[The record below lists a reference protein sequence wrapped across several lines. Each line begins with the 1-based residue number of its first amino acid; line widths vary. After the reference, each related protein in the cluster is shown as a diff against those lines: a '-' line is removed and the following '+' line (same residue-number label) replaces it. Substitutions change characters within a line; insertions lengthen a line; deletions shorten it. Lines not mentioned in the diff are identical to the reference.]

1 MGAASDALARL
12 RAGGS
17 PLERAEAAAAAGEML
32 DGRCA
37 GEGGGKGAD
46 GGEGDRLAA
55 DLLLLMAGRGE
66 TEAELLGFLDAVTAR
81 AGRVELPPPL
91 GPRAIDVCGTGGDGM
106 RTVNVSTA
114 AAFVAAAAGVPV
126 AKYGNRS
133 SSGGTGSAD
142 VFEALGCD
150 LWAGPAA
157 EAAAFGRLGVCF
169 MFAQAHNPSMRN
181 VAEARRIAARRTAF
195 NVVGPLTNPARV
207 RRQLVGVS
215 SPRLV
220 EAVPR
225 LLVARGAEL
234 AAAVRSSDGMDEL
247 SAGAPSDVCEA
258 RAAGSGSGGGGD
270 AGRPG
275 PSVRRYRVDPASLG
289 LRGGGRAAPSD
300 LRAGSTAEALRL
312 LVAAIDGTAG
322 RAVQD
327 TVELNAA
334 AAVYVGGAAAD
345 IPAGLEA
352 ARGAVE
358 SGRASRLLGE
368 FVAMCGRPERLEEA
382 RRK

>member
-1 MGAASDALARL
+1 
-12 RAGGS
+12 
-17 PLERAEAAAAAGEML
+17 ML
-32 DGRCA
+32 DGRC
-37 GEGGGKGAD
+37 GSGGGRGA
-46 GGEGDRLAA
+46 GGDRLAA

-66 TEAELLGFLDAVTAR
+66 TDAELLGFLDAVSAR
-81 AGRVELPPPL
+81 AGRVDLPPPM
-91 GPRAIDVCGTGGDGM
+91 GARAIDVCGTGGDGM

-142 VFEALGCD
+142 IIEALGCD

-169 MFAQAHNPSMRN
+169 MFAQAHNPSMGN

-215 SPRLV
+215 SSRLV

-234 AAAVRSSDGMDEL
+234 AVAVRSSDGMDEL

-258 RAAGSGSGGGGD
+258 RACGDAGGGD
-270 AGRPG
+270 AAGRPG
-275 PSVRRYRVDPASLG
+275 PPVRRYRVDPSSLG
-289 LRGGGRAAPSD
+289 LRGGGRAEPSD
-300 LRAGSTAEALRL
+300 LRAGSPAEALRL
-312 LVAAIDGTAG
+312 FVAAIDGAAG

-334 AAVYVGGAAAD
+334 AAVYAGGAAAD

-358 SGRASRLLGE
+358 SGRASGLLDG

-382 RRK
+382 RRG

>member
-1 MGAASDALARL
+1 MGAAADALARL
-12 RAGGS
+12 RAGGA
-17 PLERAEAAAAAGEML
+17 PLDRAEAAAAAGEML
-32 DGRCA
+32 DGRC
-37 GEGGGKGAD
+37 GGGGGGGGAD
-46 GGEGDRLAA
+46 GGRLAA
-55 DLLLLMAGRGE
+55 DLLQLMAGRGE
-66 TEAELLGFLDAVTAR
+66 TDAELLGFLDAVSAR
-81 AGRVELPPPL
+81 AGRVDLPPPL

-142 VFEALGCD
+142 IIEALGCD

-169 MFAQAHNPSMRN
+169 MFAQAHNPSMGN
-181 VAEARRIAARRTAF
+181 VAEARRIAACRTAF
-195 NVVGPLTNPARV
+195 NVAGPLTNPARV

-215 SPRLV
+215 SSRLV

-258 RAAGSGSGGGGD
+258 RAANGNGGD

-275 PSVRRYRVDPASLG
+275 PSVRRYRVDPSSLG
-289 LRGGGRAAPSD
+289 LRGGGSAEPSD
-300 LRAGSTAEALRL
+300 LRAGSPAEALRL
-312 LVAAIDGTAG
+312 LVAAIDGAAG

-382 RRK
+382 RRG